1 MINQANASILQKHDL
16 LRKQQ
21 IASSYNSIEKGISPE
36 QFEENYPAE
45 SFERY
50 TATAIKKFVDDYS
63 ADVEKSE
70 DAEEANEIMTAE
82 LTGLKKVTI
91 EKGEKLVD
99 MYVRPKSTEE
109 EEDSSEEGVEGEEG
123 TETGEEN

>member
-1 MINQANASILQKHDL
+1 MINQANASILQKHEL

-36 QFEENYPAE
+36 QFEENYPKE
-45 SFERY
+45 TFERY
-50 TATAIKKFVDDYS
+50 TAAAIKKFVDDYS

-82 LTGLKKVTI
+82 LTGLKRITI

-99 MYVRPKSTEE
+99 MYVRPKSTEG
-109 EEDSSEEGVEGEEG
+109 EEDTSESDDEGEES
-123 TETGEEN
+123 GEEN